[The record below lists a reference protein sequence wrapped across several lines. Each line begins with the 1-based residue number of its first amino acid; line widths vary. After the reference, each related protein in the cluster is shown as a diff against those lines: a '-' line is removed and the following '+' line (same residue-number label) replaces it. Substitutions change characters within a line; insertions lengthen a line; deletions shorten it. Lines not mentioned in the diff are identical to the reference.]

1 MVDISNIV
9 KKALIRLPFA
19 SEEIALELANDYAN
33 EATERIALYKLCI
46 ALIMREISSLQSARI
61 GDLEAR
67 ETDRLNSLKETL
79 SHYEKLLK
87 QEESKIK
94 FAGGIVKLPP
104 EEPFYD

>member
-1 MVDISNIV
+1 MIDPKTIAQ
-9 KKALIRLPFA
+9 KALIRLPFA
-19 SEEIALELANDYAN
+19 SEEIAIELASDYVN
-33 EATERIALYKLCI
+33 EPNENI

-104 EEPFYD
+104 EEPVYD

>member
-1 MVDISNIV
+1 MTDPKTIAQ
-9 KKALIRLPFA
+9 KALIRLPFA
-19 SEEIALELANDYAN
+19 SEEIAIELASDYVN
-33 EATERIALYKLCI
+33 EPNENIALYKLCI
-46 ALIMREISSLQSARI
+46 ALIVREISSLQSARI

-104 EEPFYD
+104 EEPVYD

>member
-1 MVDISNIV
+1 MIDPKTIAQ
-9 KKALIRLPFA
+9 KALIRLPFA
-19 SEEIALELANDYAN
+19 SEEIAIELASDYVN
-33 EATERIALYKLCI
+33 EPNENI

-87 QEESKIK
+87 QEELKIK

-104 EEPFYD
+104 EEPVYD